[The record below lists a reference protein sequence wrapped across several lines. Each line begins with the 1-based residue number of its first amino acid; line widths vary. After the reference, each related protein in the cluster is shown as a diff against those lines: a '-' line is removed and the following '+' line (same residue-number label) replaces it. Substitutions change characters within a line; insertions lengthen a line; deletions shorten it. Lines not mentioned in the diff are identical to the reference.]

1 MPIAMFAMFSTSGR
15 IFLRNRS
22 FWEPESASF
31 YVQWTMISILIL
43 IHLWFIFE
51 RPEHYS
57 LLELLLLDAF
67 WILRQLVVAT
77 KYALISPV
85 ETEAMKHEVET
96 SQIRND
102 RQVITGWSMPSQT
115 LIDTQLLLAR
125 YATKIL
131 I

>member
-1 MPIAMFAMFSTSGR
+1 
-15 IFLRNRS
+15 
-22 FWEPESASF
+22 
-31 YVQWTMISILIL
+31 
-43 IHLWFIFE
+43 
-51 RPEHYS
+51 
-57 LLELLLLDAF
+57 LELLLLDAF